1 MANNVVRSTSVVG
14 GMTLISRILGFVR
27 DMVFARMFGASPAM
41 DAFLVAFRIPNF
53 LRRLFAE
60 GAFSQAFVPV
70 LAETRQREGEEASR
84 RLVGESLATLG
95 GVLLVV
101 SALGMVLAPLFVA
114 VFGAGFIGKE
124 GGEFLMATDMLRV
137 TFPYIFFIA
146 LTSLA
151 GGVLNTYG
159 HFAVPA
165 ITPVFLNLSFLAS
178 ALWLSPHF
186 DEPVYSL
193 AWAVCVAGAVQLAFQ
208 VPFLVRLNLVGKLRW
223 GWSTERVT
231 KIRTLMIPAIIGS
244 SVSQISLLLSSIIG
258 SMLPAGSVSWLYY
271 ADRLM
276 EFPLGIF
283 AIALGTVI
291 LPNLSGMWA
300 AGNKEG
306 FNHGLD
312 QGLRLSLLVIVPAAV
327 GLGVF
332 SGPLITTLFQY
343 GEFSS
348 ADVEMA
354 RFALIAYSFGL
365 LGFALVKVL
374 VPGFYAR
381 QDTRTP
387 MQIGVRSLA
396 VGMVLMVS
404 LVAALEYLDFSAPHL
419 GLAIATAATA
429 TLNSLWLFL
438 RLWRDGV
445 YRPLSGW
452 GVLLS
457 RVLAAVGVMM
467 VFLFWF
473 HGSLERWYEMEAVQR
488 GMELSLGVGGG
499 IVLYVAVLLILGL
512 RPRHLR

>member
-1 MANNVVRSTSVVG
+1 MASNVVRSTSVVG

-53 LRRLFAE
+53 LRRVFAE

-70 LAETRQREGEEASR
+70 LAETRELHGDEATR
-84 RLVGESLATLG
+84 RLVGESAATLG

-101 SALGMVLAPLFVA
+101 SALGMLAAPMFVS
-114 VFGAGFIGKE
+114 VFGAGFIGKP
-124 GGEFLMATDMLRV
+124 GGEFSMATDMLRV

-159 HFAVPA
+159 RFAVPA
-165 ITPVFLNLSFLAS
+165 ITPVFLNLSFLGFAIFAS
-178 ALWLSPHF
+178 PYF

-193 AWAVCVAGAVQLAFQ
+193 AWAVCLAGVIQLLFQ
-208 VPFLVRLNLVGKLRW
+208 MPFLLKLNLLGRLRW
-223 GWSTERVT
+223 GWSSPGVT
-231 KIRTLMIPAIIGS
+231 KIRTLMIPAIVGS
-244 SVSQISLLLSSIIG
+244 SVSQISLLLGSIIG

-291 LPNLSGMWA
+291 LPNLSGKWA
-300 AGNKEG
+300 AGDTVG
-306 FNHGLD
+306 FNAGLD

-343 GEFSS
+343 GQFTPD
-348 ADVEMA
+348 DVEMA
-354 RFALIAYSFGL
+354 RIALIAYSVGL
-365 LGFALVKVL
+365 FGFALVKVL

-387 MQIGVRSLA
+387 MLIGLRSLA
-396 VGMVLMVS
+396 IGMLLMVGLVLS
-404 LVAALEYLDFSAPHL
+404 LQYVGFSAPHL
-419 GLAIATAATA
+419 GLAIATATTA
-429 TLNSLWLFL
+429 TLNSAWLYLRLRRDNVYTPIQGWSGLWLRVIGAVVLMGAFL
-438 RLWRDGV
+438 I
-445 YRPLSGW
+445 
-452 GVLLS
+452 
-457 RVLAAVGVMM
+457 
-467 VFLFWF
+467 WF
-473 HGSLERWYEMEAVQR
+473 HGSLDSWFEMDAWQR
-488 GMELSLGVGGG
+488 GSQLGLGVAGGIAVYILSL
-499 IVLYVAVLLILGL
+499 LIFGL

>member
-1 MANNVVRSTSVVG
+1 MAKNVVRSTSVVG
-14 GMTLISRILGFVR
+14 GMTLVSRILGFVR

-70 LAETRQREGEEASR
+70 LAETREQQGEGAAR
-84 RLVGESLATLG
+84 RLVGESAATLG
-95 GVLLVV
+95 GGLLLV
-101 SALGMVLAPLFVA
+101 SALGMLAAPLFVS
-114 VFGAGFIGKE
+114 VFGAGFIGKP
-124 GGEFLMATDMLRV
+124 GGEFEMATEMLRV

-159 HFAVPA
+159 RFAVPA
-165 ITPVFLNLSFLAS
+165 ITPVFLNLSFLGFAIFAS
-178 ALWLSPHF
+178 PYF

-193 AWAVCVAGAVQLAFQ
+193 AWAVFLAGAIQLLFQ
-208 VPFLVRLNLVGKLRW
+208 VPFLLRLNLVGRLTW
-223 GWSTERVT
+223 GWHSAGVT

-244 SVSQISLLLSSIIG
+244 SVSQISLLLGSIIG

-291 LPNLSGMWA
+291 LPNLSSKWA
-300 AGNKEG
+300 VGDKKG
-306 FNHGLD
+306 FNAGLD

-343 GEFSS
+343 GEFGPV
-348 ADVEMA
+348 DVAMA
-354 RFALIAYSFGL
+354 RIALIAYSVGL
-365 LGFALVKVL
+365 FGFALVKVL

-387 MQIGVRSLA
+387 MLIGVRSLGI
-396 VGMVLMVS
+396 GMLLMVS
-404 LVAALEYLDFSAPHL
+404 LVLGLQYMDYQAPHL
-419 GLAIATAATA
+419 GLAIATASTA
-429 TLNSLWLFL
+429 TLNSLWLYKRL
-438 RLWRDGV
+438 RSENV
-445 YRPLSGW
+445 YAPLAGWSGLLLRVL
-452 GVLLS
+452 GAVLLM
-457 RVLAAVGVMM
+457 AA
-467 VFLFWF
+467 FLVWF
-473 HGSLERWYEMEAVQR
+473 HGSLDSWFALGAWQR
-488 GMELSLGVGGG
+488 ASQLGLGVGGG
-499 IVLYVAVLLILGL
+499 MLVYATSLLIFGL

>member
-70 LAETRQREGEEASR
+70 LAGVREQEGDAAAR
-84 RLVGESLATLG
+84 RLVGEAAGTLG

-101 SALGMVLAPLFVA
+101 SALGMIAAPAFVS
-114 VFGAGFIGKE
+114 VFGAGFIGKP
-124 GGEFLMATDMLRV
+124 GGEFAMATEMLRV

-159 HFAVPA
+159 RFAVPA
-165 ITPVFLNLSFLAS
+165 ITPVFLNLSFLVF
-178 ALWLSPHF
+178 ALFLSPMF

-193 AWAVCVAGAVQLAFQ
+193 AWAVCLAGAIQLLFQ
-208 VPFLVRLNLVGKLRW
+208 IPFLMRLNLIGRLRW
-223 GWSTERVT
+223 GWSTAGVT
-231 KIRTLMIPAIIGS
+231 KIRTLMIPAILGS
-244 SVSQISLLLSSIIG
+244 SVSQISLLLSSIIS

-291 LPNLSGMWA
+291 LPNLSSKWA
-300 AGNKEG
+300 AGDTVG
-306 FNHGLD
+306 FNAGLD

-327 GLGVF
+327 GLGIF

-343 GEFSS
+343 GEFSP

-354 RFALIAYSFGL
+354 RLALIAYSVGL
-365 LGFALVKVL
+365 FGFALVKVL

-381 QDTRTP
+381 QDTKTP
-387 MQIGVRSLA
+387 MKIGVYSLGI
-396 VGMVLMVS
+396 GMVLMLSAVFF
-404 LVAALEYLDFSAPHL
+404 LQQIEFSAPHL
-419 GLAIATAATA
+419 GLAVATA
-429 TLNSLWLFL
+429 TTATINSVWLYRRLRSEGVFTPAAGWVALWVKVLGSAGLMAAFL
-438 RLWRDGV
+438 L
-445 YRPLSGW
+445 
-452 GVLLS
+452 
-457 RVLAAVGVMM
+457 
-467 VFLFWF
+467 WF
-473 HGSLERWYEMEAVQR
+473 HGSLESWFAMGALERAMQLGV
-488 GMELSLGVGGG
+488 GVGGG
-499 IVLYVAVLLILGL
+499 IVVYSLALLIFGL